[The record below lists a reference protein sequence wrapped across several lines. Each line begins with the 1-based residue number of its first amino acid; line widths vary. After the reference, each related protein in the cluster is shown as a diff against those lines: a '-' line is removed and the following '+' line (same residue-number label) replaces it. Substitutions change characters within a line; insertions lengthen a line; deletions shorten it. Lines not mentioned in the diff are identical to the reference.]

1 MSTIALSD
9 YERIRRAGLRTVAVR
24 IALLLGAVVLFV
36 FAFLESRGTGSEV
49 GALLPSGTSPVVV
62 LDISASISGPTNTRV
77 RTTLRTL
84 ADSNGTAGLVAVS
97 DTAYELLPPGSPTR
111 ELRQLIRFFVPTGVN
126 NGIQSYPP
134 NPWQQTFQAGTRL
147 SAGLDEA
154 RRALAR
160 AGVKKGSVI
169 LVSDLADAEDPSVL
183 ADSIA
188 NLRRNHLEFR
198 IVPLF
203 PLGRDLALWTR
214 LAGPGA
220 ITAPSTLPID
230 MKAARAQEAHP
241 FRPGLPAGLLTLA
254 AALVLLLAVNERLCG
269 RLPIGRALR

>member
-1 MSTIALSD
+1 VSAMALAD
-9 YERIRRAGLRTVAVR
+9 YERLRRAGLRTTLVR

-36 FAFLESRGTGSEV
+36 FAFFESRGAGSEV
-49 GALLPSGTSPVVV
+49 GALLPAGTSPVVV

-84 ADSNGTAGLVAVS
+84 AESNGTAGLVVVS
-97 DTAYELLPPGSPTR
+97 DTAYELLPPGSPTK
-111 ELRQLIRFFVPTGVN
+111 ELRQLIRFFVPAGVR
-126 NGIQSYPP
+126 NGIPAYPP

-183 ADSIA
+183 ADAIS

-214 LAGPGA
+214 LAGADA
-220 ITAPSTLPID
+220 ITAPATLPRDI
-230 MKAARAQEAHP
+230 KAARAQEAHP
-241 FRPGLPAGLLTLA
+241 FPPGFQLA
-254 AALVLLLAVNERLCG
+254 C
-269 RLPIGRALR
+269 